1 MKMVDFNN
9 ETTVGRPAIDIVR
22 VLILQRRSDL
32 FEAWEFYKKKESDGV
47 ERGFPTVKTRLFS
60 LFLELQPMFKRRLK
74 EENYEYLIKLIESD
88 DEKDILEAIYK
99 INEELDDINLIKMD
113 TKKSYDKT
121 SWETENREMNL

>member
-1 MKMVDFNN
+1 MVDFNN

-47 ERGFPTVKTRLFS
+47 ERGFPTVKARLFS

-74 EENYEYLIKLIESD
+74 KENYEYLIKLIESD
-88 DEKDILEAIYK
+88 EEKDIMAAIYK

-121 SWETENREMNL
+121 SWETENGEMNL